1 MSKCKKVNISNKARM
16 ELHDALSLTGAEISI
31 NTLPAGE
38 CVPFVHCHKNNE
50 EIYGIISGSG
60 KVVIDGDEV
69 QLIAGDWLKITP
81 TQKRQFFASINES
94 ITFVCVQVKENSLE
108 TFTMSDAEV
117 IQ

>member
-60 KVVIDGDEV
+60 KVIIDGDEV
-69 QLIAGDWLKITP
+69 QLIAGD
-81 TQKRQFFASINES
+81 ES

>member
-60 KVVIDGDEV
+60 KVIIDGDEV
-69 QLIAGDWLKITP
+69 QLIAEIG
-81 TQKRQFFASINES
+81 RAH
-94 ITFVCVQVKENSLE
+94 V
-108 TFTMSDAEV
+108 
-117 IQ
+117 

>member
-60 KVVIDGDEV
+60 KVIIDGDEV
-69 QLIAGDWLKITP
+69 QLI
-81 TQKRQFFASINES
+81 ASINES

>member
-1 MSKCKKVNISNKARM
+1 MC
-16 ELHDALSLTGAEISI
+16 
-31 NTLPAGE
+31 
-38 CVPFVHCHKNNE
+38 
-50 EIYGIISGSG
+50 
-60 KVVIDGDEV
+60 
-69 QLIAGDWLKITP
+69 DWLKITP

>member
-60 KVVIDGDEV
+60 KVIIDGDEV
-69 QLIAGDWLKITP
+69 QLIAGEKLHLHK
-81 TQKRQFFASINES
+81 N
-94 ITFVCVQVKENSLE
+94 VNSLQVSMNLSLLFVYKSRK
-108 TFTMSDAEV
+108 TL
-117 IQ
+117 

>member
-60 KVVIDGDEV
+60 KVIIDGDEV
-69 QLIAGDWLKITP
+69 QLIAGDWLKIKP

>member
-60 KVVIDGDEV
+60 KVIIDGDEV
-69 QLIAGDWLKITP
+69 QLIAGDWLKLHLH
-81 TQKRQFFASINES
+81 KN
-94 ITFVCVQVKENSLE
+94 VNSLQVSMNLSLLFVYKSRK
-108 TFTMSDAEV
+108 TL
-117 IQ
+117 

>member
-50 EIYGIISGSG
+50 EIYGIILE
-60 KVVIDGDEV
+60 VV
-69 QLIAGDWLKITP
+69 K
-81 TQKRQFFASINES
+81 S
-94 ITFVCVQVKENSLE
+94 SLMV
-108 TFTMSDAEV
+108 TKFN
-117 IQ
+117 

>member
-60 KVVIDGDEV
+60 KVIIDSDE
-69 QLIAGDWLKITP
+69 
-81 TQKRQFFASINES
+81 RQFFASINES